1 MRVLRQFGVWPRLLA
16 LADQAASPWSRHQ
29 VPLVRQQRAR
39 PRLLARARAHARA
52 VAPVRTD
59 ILARMAIL
67 RLAAIICAAALTALS
82 TGCTT
87 HGGKAVGNAPFT
99 AVLGIAQDGGVPQAG
114 SLGDARWDDSSAE
127 RRVVCLGVVDPV
139 SGRRWMI
146 DATPDFPR
154 QSLALHRI
162 GGGPA
167 RPVLDGIFVTHAHIG
182 HYTGLMYL
190 GKEAIGARSTPVW
203 AMPRMAD
210 FLTRNGPW
218 SQLVSLG
225 NIELRPLESGKAIEL
240 GNAITVTPILVP
252 HRQEFSETVAFRI
265 AGPRRSVLWMP
276 DIDSWRELDAM
287 GTPIESLIA
296 SVDVAYLD
304 GTFWAN
310 GEIPG
315 RDMSGF
321 PHPFISNTIS
331 RLAALPESERAK
343 VRFIHL
349 NHTNPALIEG
359 SEAQRAIHQAG
370 MRVAEESEIEPL

>member
-1 MRVLRQFGVWPRLLA
+1 
-16 LADQAASPWSRHQ
+16 
-29 VPLVRQQRAR
+29 
-39 PRLLARARAHARA
+39 
-52 VAPVRTD
+52 
-59 ILARMAIL
+59 MAIL
-67 RLAAIICAAALTALS
+67 RLAAIICAAALTVLS
-82 TGCTT
+82 AGCAA
-87 HGGKAVGNAPFT
+87 HAGGAVENAPFT

-114 SLGDARWDDSSAE
+114 SLGDARWDDPAAQ

-154 QSLALHRI
+154 QSLTLHRI

-167 RPVLDGIFVTHAHIG
+167 RPVLDGIFVTHAHLG

-203 AMPRMAD
+203 AMPRMAE

-225 NIELRPLESGKAIEL
+225 NIELRPLESGKAVEL
-240 GNAITVTPILVP
+240 ADAITVTPIPVP

-276 DIDSWRELDAM
+276 DIDSWNELDAM
-287 GTPIESLIA
+287 GTSIESLIA

-321 PHPFISNTIS
+321 PHPFISSTIA
-331 RLAALPESERAK
+331 RLATLPESERSK

-349 NHTNPALIEG
+349 NHTNPALIDG
-359 SEAQRAIHQAG
+359 SDARQAIRRAG
-370 MRVAEESEIEPL
+370 MRVAVEGELEPL